1 MLFLRHIM
9 KSLKRKRASR
19 AGVVVPEGMLFRG
32 RAFASVRKDLDLTPL
47 KKAAADHVAL
57 PVGGIIG
64 DKTGPLDCP
73 DGEVTMFRE
82 NKVYRQQSSSS
93 AQQLL
98 PKKLRERLEQ
108 SWAQTFYDE
117 IFCRIAEKPF
127 AVLYSRQPSR
137 PNAPINVLVGVEILK
152 AGFGWSD
159 EELYEQV
166 CFNLQVRHALGLD
179 DLSIQVF
186 DIRTLYNFRRRVREY
201 AQETGTNLLQQAF
214 EQVTDEQLAA
224 LAIRTGW
231 QRMDSTQLLSN
242 LAAMSRLELVV
253 SVVQMAYRALGED
266 RQEHWREQLAP
277 YLVGRPQK
285 VCYPI
290 KGEEVEKHLTKL
302 GEILA
307 ALAEEL
313 AVYAPESQ
321 AYELVT
327 RVLREQYQVG
337 AEGQV
342 ALRPG
347 EEISAESLQSPH
359 DPEATFRVK
368 GGKAY
373 RGGYVVNVS
382 ETCDP
387 ENPVQLITDVQV
399 AANQTDDGELLS
411 CSLDNQAERGIEV
424 EKVTIDGGYTG
435 PVAEEACEEHDVEL
449 RPTHMRGGRS
459 AADRLGWEAYRWEL
473 GEQRQPL
480 RVTCPQGQTVVLE
493 PGKGQVRFIARF
505 DPEVCATCPLF
516 KQGCR
521 VQPRKK
527 AGPTF
532 YVKLRSIK
540 AALQRQRL
548 RPEDKP
554 IRAAVE
560 ATIRSLKHPFPGG
573 KLSVRG
579 LIRVTMAVCCSALMV
594 NLRRLHAY
602 RRAQAALSTAGHV
615 LRSFVTAIGNFNII
629 WPRLASALTHI
640 PPAPAGPCDHLD
652 APCGT

>member
-1 MLFLRHIM
+1 
-9 KSLKRKRASR
+9 
-19 AGVVVPEGMLFRG
+19 
-32 RAFASVRKDLDLTPL
+32 
-47 KKAAADHVAL
+47 
-57 PVGGIIG
+57 
-64 DKTGPLDCP
+64 
-73 DGEVTMFRE
+73 MFRE

-93 AQQLL
+93 AQRLL

-117 IFCRIAEKPF
+117 VFCRIDEKPF
-127 AVLYSRQPSR
+127 AVLYSSQPSR
-137 PNAPINVLVGVEILK
+137 PNAPINVLVGMEILK

-179 DLSIQVF
+179 DLSSNVF

-201 AQETGTNLLQQAF
+201 AQETGINLLQQAF
-214 EQVTDEQLAA
+214 KQVTDEQLAA

-253 SVVQMAYRALGED
+253 SVVQVAYRALDED
-266 RQEHWREQLAP
+266 RQERWREPLAP
-277 YLVGRPQK
+277 YLAGRPQK

-290 KGEEVEKHLTKL
+290 RGEEVETHLTKL
-302 GEILA
+302 GQILA

-313 AVYAPESQ
+313 AACAPESQ

-342 ALRPG
+342 SPRPG
-347 EEISAESLQSPH
+347 EEVSAESLQSPH

-368 GGKAY
+368 GGKTY
-373 RGGYVVNVS
+373 RGGYVANVS

-399 AANQTDDGELLS
+399 APNQTDDGELLS
-411 CSLDNQAERGIEV
+411 RALDDQAERGIEV
-424 EKVTIDGGYTG
+424 ERLTIDGGYTG
-435 PVAEEACEEHDVEL
+435 PVSEEACEKHGVEL
-449 RPTHMRGGRS
+449 RPTNMRGGRS
-459 AADRLGWEAYRWEL
+459 AADCMGWEAYSWEL
-473 GEQRQPL
+473 DEQRQPL
-480 RVTCPQGQTVVLE
+480 RVTCPQGQTVGLE
-493 PGKGQVRFIARF
+493 PGKGHGRFIARF
-505 DPEVCATCPLF
+505 DPQVCAACPLF

-521 VQPRKK
+521 VQPRR

-532 YVKLRSIK
+532 YVTLRSIK
-540 AALQRQRL
+540 AALQRQCL
-548 RPEDKP
+548 CPEDKP

-579 LIRVTMAVCCSALMV
+579 LIRATMVICCSALMV

-602 RRAQAALSTAGHV
+602 RQAQAALTPMEHV
-615 LRSFVTAIGNFNII
+615 LRSCVTGIGYLKTI
-629 WPRLASALTHI
+629 WHRLDSTLTVFRR
-640 PPAPAGPCDHLD
+640 PQPAHAVV
-652 APCGT
+652 